1 MNVHISASEVIT
13 GMLLYGII
21 HGTYKILGYF
31 RKQLQTEAGR
41 IIHQH
46 IKDGHDSRLKHC
58 VEASCATLG
67 TLEGQLEQRTEQGQQ
82 GLSQ

>member
-31 RKQLQTEAGR
+31 RKQLQSEAGR

-46 IKDGHDSRLKHC
+46 IKDGHETRLKRC
-58 VEASCATLG
+58 VTDECIKLG
-67 TLEGQLEQRTEQGQQ
+67 IVADQLEPVAQELEQRP
-82 GLSQ
+82 

>member
-1 MNVHISASEVIT
+1 MNVHITASEIVT

-21 HGTYKILGYF
+21 HGAYKILGYF

-46 IKDGHDSRLKHC
+46 IKDGHNSRLKHC

-67 TLEGQLEQRTEQGQQ
+67 MLEGRLEQQSEQVRQE
-82 GLSQ
+82 LSQ